1 MPPTSVDSVSNPYD
15 LDDRAETLLIA
26 AGLVEAGEDD
36 IVISAYPSRG
46 YTPDS
51 QHSHDYYPCLR
62 GNAHGQAAPVYSCGC
77 YRRSTK
83 VEHTDAPEQLQEL
96 GPEQEVDSSGEIR
109 PLKRKRSELSFE
121 SDSLGD
127 LVMMPHHFG
136 RNLTN
141 IQRAKSVPA
150 LEGLKRRKL
159 GKVFKLN
166 RSATHE
172 TLILN
177 VVKRLE
183 AAIDRQTEVLSK
195 IYDGVLESHA
205 K

>member
-1 MPPTSVDSVSNPYD
+1 MPRTSVDLVSHPSD
-15 LDDRAETLLIA
+15 FDDGVETLLIA
-26 AGLVEAGEDD
+26 AGLVEAGEHD

-51 QHSHDYYPCLR
+51 QHSHDFDPCLG
-62 GNAHGQAAPVYSCGC
+62 GNAHGQGTPVYSCGC
-77 YRRSTK
+77 YWRTK
-83 VEHTDAPEQLQEL
+83 VEYTDTPELHQEL
-96 GPEQEVDSSGEIR
+96 RLKQEVDSNGEIW
-109 PLKRKRSELSFE
+109 PLKRKRSESTLE

-127 LVMMPHHFG
+127 LVMMPRHFG

-141 IQRAKSVPA
+141 VQCAKSMLV
-150 LEGLKRRKL
+150 LEGPKRRKL
-159 GKVFKLN
+159 GKVFELN

-177 VVKRLE
+177 VMKHLE

-195 IYDGVLESHA
+195 IHGVLESRT